1 MENVVPWKAPINL
14 IEPHYPK
21 ISSKGG
27 LPPYPLVSML
37 RIYLLQQWYD
47 LSDPPMEDG
56 LIEAPMMRRFA
67 GIDMI
72 SDQAAERQANM
83 RSTFL
88 CCFSLRKALASYNI
102 KKPALPV
109 SSRCLP
115 CRTDSAQSARL
126 IRT

>member
-1 MENVVPWKAPINL
+1 MENVVPWKALINL

-21 ISSKGG
+21 ISSNGDR
-27 LPPYPLVSML
+27 PPYPLTTML

-88 CCFSLRKALASYNI
+88 CCCSFRKVLATYNSKSRLRRWPHCSCRGAPTQLN
-102 KKPALPV
+102 
-109 SSRCLP
+109 SRG
-115 CRTDSAQSARL
+115 
-126 IRT
+126 

>member
-1 MENVVPWKAPINL
+1 MENVVPWKAPIDL
-14 IEPHYPK
+14 IEPHHPK
-21 ISSKGG
+21 ISSNGDR
-27 LPPYPLVSML
+27 PPYPLTTML

-88 CCFSLRKALASYNI
+88 CCFSLRKALLVMTL
-102 KKPALPV
+102 K
-109 SSRCLP
+109 
-115 CRTDSAQSARL
+115 CRLRRWPHRACRGAPTQLNTRG
-126 IRT
+126 

>member
-1 MENVVPWKAPINL
+1 MENVVPWKALINL

-21 ISSKGG
+21 ISSNGDR
-27 LPPYPLVSML
+27 PPYPLTTML

-47 LSDPPMEDG
+47 LSDPAMEDA
-56 LIEAPMMRRFA
+56 LIEVPMMRRFA

-102 KKPALPV
+102 EKSAPPAA
-109 SSRCLP
+109 SRCLP
-115 CRTDSAQSARL
+115 WRTDSAQSARL
-126 IRT
+126 IRS